1 MPPKAVARG
10 AGLPCADSPKMSTW
24 QNSVSYRADI
34 DGLRALAVAAV
45 IINHVDSSLL
55 SSGHLGVDI
64 FFVISGFVITV
75 SLLRY
80 HAANPGVG
88 LRILLADFYSRRI
101 KRLMP
106 ASAACVL
113 ITSLIVVCVSIS
125 PQD

>member
-10 AGLPCADSPKMSTW
+10 AGLPFADSPKMSTR

-55 SSGHLGVDI
+55 SSGHLGVDS

-75 SLLRY
+75 SLLRF
-80 HAANPGVG
+80 HAVNPGVG
-88 LRILLADFYSRRI
+88 LRIFLADFYGRRI

-106 ASAACVL
+106 ALAACVL
-113 ITSLIVVCVSIS
+113 ITSLIVIYVSI
-125 PQD
+125 